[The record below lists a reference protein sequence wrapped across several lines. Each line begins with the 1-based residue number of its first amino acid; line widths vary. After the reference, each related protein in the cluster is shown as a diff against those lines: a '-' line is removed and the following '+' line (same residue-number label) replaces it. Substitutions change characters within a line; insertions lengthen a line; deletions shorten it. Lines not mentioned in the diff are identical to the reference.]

1 VQWHIDR
8 EPSEERLNVK
18 ITPETIDL
26 LLRLGAQL
34 LAAIAILIGGWLI
47 AAAAQRAVR
56 RRAKQSEALDP
67 TLAIVLGKI
76 TRLLILAVTLIAV
89 LNQFGVQT
97 ASLIALLGAAG
108 LAIGLALQGTL
119 SNVAAGIML
128 LVLRPIRVGDVVEV
142 GAMLGTVDEIGLFV
156 TSMNTPDNIAVV
168 IPNSQIWG
176 SAIKNFTQN
185 DTRRVDMVF
194 GISYS
199 DDMEKAVA
207 IVSSLIKS
215 DERFLK
221 DPEPLVAIAELADSS
236 VNIYARP
243 WVNRTDFFAAKL
255 DLTRKVKERFDAEGV
270 SIPFPQRDVHM
281 HQMTPQAA

>member
-1 VQWHIDR
+1 VSI
-8 EPSEERLNVK
+8 S
-18 ITPETIDL
+18 PETIEFL
-26 LLRLGAQL
+26 MGLGIQA

-56 RRAKQSEALDP
+56 RRAERSAALDA
-67 TLAIVLGKI
+67 TLAIVIGKV
-76 TRLLILAVTLIAV
+76 TRVLILAVSVIAV

-128 LVLRPIRVGDVVEV
+128 LILRPIRVGDFVDI
-142 GAMLGTVDEIGLFV
+142 GSTLGTVDEIGLFV
-156 TSMNTPDNIAVV
+156 TSMHTPDNIAMV

-176 SAIKNFTQN
+176 TTIKNFTQN

-199 DDMEKAVA
+199 DDMDKATH
-207 IVSSLIKS
+207 IISSLIAA

-221 DPEPLVAIAELADSS
+221 EPEPLVAVAELADSA

-243 WVNRTDFFAAKL
+243 WVNRGDFLSAKL
-255 DLTRKVKERFDAEGV
+255 DLTKKVKEHFDAEGI

-281 HQMTPQAA
+281 FHVPPRAA

>member
-1 VQWHIDR
+1 M
-8 EPSEERLNVK
+8 K
-18 ITPETIDL
+18 ITPETIEFL
-26 LLRLGAQL
+26 MGLGINA
-34 LAAIAILIGGWLI
+34 LAAIAILIAGWLI
-47 AAAAQRAVR
+47 ATAAQRSVR
-56 RRAKQSEALDP
+56 RRAQKSEIIDS
-67 TLAIVLGKI
+67 TLAIVLGKM
-76 TRLLILAVTLIAV
+76 TRLLILAITLIAV

-128 LVLRPIRVGDVVEV
+128 LVLRPIRVGNVVEV
-142 GAMLGTVDEIGLFV
+142 GGILGTVVEIGLFV
-156 TSMNTPDNIAVV
+156 TSMNTADNIAVV

-185 DTRRVDMVF
+185 DTRRVDMIF

-199 DDMEKAVA
+199 DDMESAVA
-207 IVSSLIKS
+207 IVNSLIES

-221 DPEPLVAIAELADSS
+221 EPEPLVAIAELADSS

-243 WVNRTDFFAAKL
+243 WVNRADFFAARL
-255 DLTRKVKERFDAEGV
+255 DLTRKVKERFDAEGI
-270 SIPFPQRDVHM
+270 SIPFPQQEVHM
-281 HQMTPQAA
+281 HQVAQHAA

>member
-1 VQWHIDR
+1 VNI
-8 EPSEERLNVK
+8 S
-18 ITPETIDL
+18 PETIEFMMSMGL
-26 LLRLGAQL
+26 QA

-56 RRAKQSEALDP
+56 RRAERAAALDA
-67 TLAIVLGKI
+67 TLAIVLAKV
-76 TRLLILAVTLIAV
+76 TRVLILVVTVIAV

-97 ASLIALLGAAG
+97 TSLIALLGAAG
-108 LAIGLALQGTL
+108 LAVGLALQGTL

-128 LVLRPIRVGDVVEV
+128 LILRPIRVGDFVDV
-142 GAMLGTVDEIGLFV
+142 GSTMGTVDEIGLFV
-156 TSMNTPDNIAVV
+156 TSMHTPDNIAMV

-176 SAIKNFTQN
+176 TTIKNFTRN

-194 GISYS
+194 GIGYS
-199 DDMEKAVA
+199 DDMDKAVH
-207 IVSSLIKS
+207 IINSLIAA

-255 DLTRKVKERFDAEGV
+255 DLTRKVKESFDAQGI
-270 SIPFPQRDVHM
+270 SIPFPQRDLHLY
-281 HQMTPQAA
+281 QEPPKAA